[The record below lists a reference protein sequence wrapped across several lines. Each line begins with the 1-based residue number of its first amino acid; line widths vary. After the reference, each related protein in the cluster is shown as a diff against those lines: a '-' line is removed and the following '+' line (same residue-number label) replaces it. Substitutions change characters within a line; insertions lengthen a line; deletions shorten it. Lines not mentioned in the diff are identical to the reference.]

1 MIDLPPRPEA
11 PLPVGIS
18 QCLLGDEV
26 RFDGSGAKSSFPHSR
41 LRGLFE
47 YKTFCPEM
55 GIGMGTPR
63 APIRLVEAGGEG
75 EVRVVGVKDPSMDK
89 TAEIR
94 AFGER
99 AVGAMD
105 KLVGY
110 VFMHNSPSC
119 GLFRVKVYQ
128 TKEAPAKRIGRG
140 VYAAKVT
147 ELLPDLP
154 VEDAG
159 RLFDDVLR
167 ENFVTRVF
175 AYAHWR
181 TISDDLTPG
190 KLVAFHT
197 AYKYLLMAHDVP
209 AYQEAGRLLSDLKQ
223 DFEGKAHAY
232 ISLLMRGLTSVA
244 TRKKHANVMAHL
256 QGFLKKNLDGPSR
269 QELEQLIHAYRR
281 GELPLMAPL
290 TLLKHHFRRFPDEWV
305 EKQSYLEPHPEVAAL
320 RRPL

>member
-1 MIDLPPRPEA
+1 MIDLPPRPAA

-26 RFDGSGAKSSFPHSR
+26 RYDGTGARSSLPHDR
-41 LRGLFE
+41 LGGLFE
-47 YKTFCPEM
+47 YKSFCPEM

-63 APIRLVEAGGEG
+63 APIRLVDAGDGA
-75 EVRVVGVKDPSMDK
+75 VRVVGVKDDSIDK
-89 TAEIR
+89 TAELK

-99 AVGAMD
+99 AVGAMGG
-105 KLVGY
+105 LVGY

-128 TKEAPAKRIGRG
+128 HRDAPARRIGRG
-140 VYAAKVT
+140 IYAATVT
-147 ELLPDLP
+147 ERIPHLP

-181 TISDDLTPG
+181 TIADELTPG
-190 KLVAFHT
+190 RLIAFHT

-209 AYQEAGRLLSDLKQ
+209 AYQAAGRLLSDLKN
-223 DFEGKAHAY
+223 DFEAKAQAY
-232 ISLLMRGLTSVA
+232 LAVLMGGLTNVA

-256 QGFLKKNLDGPSR
+256 QGFLKKNLDGANR
-269 QELEQLIHAYRR
+269 QELERVIHSYRR
-281 GELPLMAPL
+281 GELPLLAPL

-320 RRPL
+320 RKPL